1 MTHGVTRRHECFDLP
16 QRRRNLHPPCHRNC
30 GSAIQQQG
38 QLYLSD
44 LGCPKASGA
53 NNFLNPYGFSRDA
66 IDGKCEDD
74 LYGLLRIK
82 KTASMKEVKTAYL
95 HEARKYHPDKI
106 GAPVVDESIINTTGF
121 YVSAKADDAKTDD
134 PKIEITLM
142 VPGEDSKT
150 LRPYEKNGKPFPAI
164 KFPLSGSE
172 GSSPLLLVERELSR
186 YFKVDSVKFV
196 NKKRMN
202 VPLSEFTGLDQLI
215 EWTQSDPFLIGICEM
230 NPAVQYA
237 ATRFRWVKNA

>member
-1 MTHGVTRRHECFDLP
+1 MLRPSSTKK
-16 QRRRNLHPPCHRNC
+16 NLHPPCHRNC

-53 NNFLNPYGFSRDA
+53 ERLSEPLWFSRDA

-121 YVSAKADDAKTDD
+121 YVSAKAADAKTDD

-150 LRPYEKNGKPFPAI
+150 LRPYEKNGKPFP
-164 KFPLSGSE
+164 SH
-172 GSSPLLLVERELSR
+172 
-186 YFKVDSVKFV
+186 
-196 NKKRMN
+196 
-202 VPLSEFTGLDQLI
+202 
-215 EWTQSDPFLIGICEM
+215 
-230 NPAVQYA
+230 
-237 ATRFRWVKNA
+237 